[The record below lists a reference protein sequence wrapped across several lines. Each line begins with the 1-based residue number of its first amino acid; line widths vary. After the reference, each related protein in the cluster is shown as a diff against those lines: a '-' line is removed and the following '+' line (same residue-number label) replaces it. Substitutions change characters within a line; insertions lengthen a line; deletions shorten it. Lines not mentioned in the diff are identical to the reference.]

1 MRNLAL
7 ASVLLL
13 SFNLFSQELTEKVTL
28 KLYTNFDCSPKYIY
42 HDTNTA
48 NGTTLRE
55 YEKEING
62 FNFSPAIVLNS
73 KKGNSSEIEIS
84 RFRYSNKYAKE
95 YSVIDSTGAVEN
107 TLSGSYNK
115 QFELFLR
122 YEYKLHLFKKK
133 DWETIKPI
141 LGFSASPFFQW
152 KKSEPLLSNEYTS
165 SNTSVGLYLSI
176 VPRVEY
182 VINER
187 WYLDLNIPIALVTTH
202 YARIR
207 HNSPNL
213 PIDERVETIFDF
225 YNCPVS
231 FAIRFGIGVKI

>member
-1 MRNLAL
+1 MKNLAIL
-7 ASVLLL
+7 SVLLL
-13 SFNLFSQELTEKVTL
+13 SFNLFSQEFTESVDI
-28 KLYTNFDCSPKYIY
+28 KLYTNFDYSPKYIY
-42 HDTNTA
+42 HDTNNA

-62 FNFSPAIVLNS
+62 FNFSPAIVFNN
-73 KKGNSSEIEIS
+73 KNGNSNEIEIS
-84 RFRYSNKYAKE
+84 RVRYSNKYAKE
-95 YSVIDSTGAVEN
+95 YSVIDSTGAIEN

-141 LGFSASPFFQW
+141 LGFSATPFFQW
-152 KKSEPLLSNEYTS
+152 NKSEPLRSYEYTS

-176 VPRVEY
+176 VPRLEY

-202 YARIR
+202 YTRIGY
-207 HNSPNL
+207 NNPNL
-213 PIDERVETIFDF
+213 PIDERVVSIFEF
-225 YNCPVS
+225 YNGPVS
-231 FAIRFGIGVKI
+231 IAIRFGIGIKI